1 MHSTLAV
8 LDAKLTEALAGLDTP
23 EMQLGPFGKW
33 SKQQIADHLILTY
46 KASEAVLTNR
56 ISRGRPTR
64 ASPNVSQRLAQFVV
78 LTLGHFPTGRG
89 APPEVMPGSDTGPRS
104 GDDLLHEAR
113 QCLSRVDDL
122 LVQTSN
128 AFGRTKK
135 SVSHLVLGPISPD
148 QWRRFHLVHGLHH
161 IRQIT
166 AIRGRNELLFR
177 K

>member
-1 MHSTLAV
+1 MHPTLAV
-8 LDAKLTEALAGLDTP
+8 LDAKLTEALAGMDTP
-23 EMQLGPFGKW
+23 EMQLGPSGKW
-33 SKQQIADHLILTY
+33 SKQQIAYHLILTY

-78 LTLGHFPTGRG
+78 LTLGHFPKGRG
-89 APPEVMPGSDTGPRS
+89 APPEVMPGSDIGPRS

-113 QCLSRVDDL
+113 QCLSRVDDR

-135 SVSHLVLGPISPD
+135 SVSHLILGPISPD
-148 QWRRFHLVHGLHH
+148 QWRRFHLIHGLHH

-166 AIRGRNELLFR
+166 AIGGRNELLFR